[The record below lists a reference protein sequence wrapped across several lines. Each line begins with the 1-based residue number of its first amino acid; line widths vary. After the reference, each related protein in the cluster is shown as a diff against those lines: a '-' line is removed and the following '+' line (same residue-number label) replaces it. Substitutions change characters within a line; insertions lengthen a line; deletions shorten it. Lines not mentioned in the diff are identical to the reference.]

1 MSNVPENSASKSEK
15 SYNAAKE
22 WDHVSSAS
30 QEDKPVDRKV
40 TKNYVDENGVVRVS
54 SKKQNLRGRIF
65 QILKGLKEG
74 QQVKLQG
81 YGNAINTTV
90 WLSTLVRDKLGG
102 VHQMTSFIELK
113 DEKTGRETCGVQI
126 VLSTT
131 ELDTADVGYQLPE
144 AKGFWSSKRTSRNK

>member
-1 MSNVPENSASKSEK
+1 MSNANENSAAKSE

-40 TKNYVDENGVVRVS
+40 TKNYIDENGVVRIS
-54 SKKQNLRGRIF
+54 SKKQNLRGRIY
-65 QILKGLKEG
+65 QILKQLKEG

-81 YGNAINTTV
+81 YGNAVNTTV
-90 WLSTLVRDKLGG
+90 WLATLIRDKLGG

-126 VLSTT
+126 VLSTG

-144 AKGFWSSKRTSRNK
+144 AKGFWSSKRVARNK